1 MAYEIFLGTSS
12 AVTTAVT
19 SIGRAVIRA
28 LVGVG
33 RCNRIPDAGSHL
45 EGRALSP
52 MRTFG
57 YACVNPFAAMVAAN
71 VKQAAVSV
79 PLNPAT
85 YRGAKQKHERER
97 NDDG

>member
-1 MAYEIFLGTSS
+1 
-12 AVTTAVT
+12 
-19 SIGRAVIRA
+19 
-28 LVGVG
+28 
-33 RCNRIPDAGSHL
+33 
-45 EGRALSP
+45 